1 MALILQLCGLK
12 EKPIKRQSIDILSM
26 LKADLEIADVFDG
39 YDMIGATTDYEHQRR
54 GPNKET
60 SVNVR
65 VFIPAASLNQN
76 QFLSNN
82 YSKYECVKLLAMQLT
97 IPCFSVSIVNFEHVI
112 ANWVIR
118 KGLQKTHC

>member
-1 MALILQLCGLK
+1 MALILQLCG
-12 EKPIKRQSIDILSM
+12 

-54 GPNKET
+54 RPNKET
-60 SVNVR
+60 SVNIR

-82 YSKYECVKLLAMQLT
+82 YSIYEYVKLLAMSLT
-97 IPCFSVSIVNFEHVI
+97 TPCFSVSIVNFEHVI

-118 KGLQKTHC
+118 KGLQKTHR